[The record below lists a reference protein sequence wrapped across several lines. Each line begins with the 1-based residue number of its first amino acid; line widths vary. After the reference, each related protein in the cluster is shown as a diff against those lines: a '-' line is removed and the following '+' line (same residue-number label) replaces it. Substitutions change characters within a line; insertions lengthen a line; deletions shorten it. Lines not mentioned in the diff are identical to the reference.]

1 MVPLPPH
8 VGDTSEQVE
17 LSTWADET
25 IASLSGGQAHRAS
38 LACALV
44 GDPEVLLL
52 DEPTVGLDPLTRQA
66 LWYQFRELADRGT
79 ALFISSH
86 VMDEAMR
93 CDSTLVMREGQFL
106 AHAPMEQI
114 MKETSTATPED
125 AFVELIRRDGS
136 CAQH

>member
-1 MVPLPPH
+1 M
-8 VGDTSEQVE
+8 
-17 LSTWADET
+17 
-25 IASLSGGQAHRAS
+25 
-38 LACALV
+38 

-66 LWYQFRELADRGT
+66 LWYQFRELADRGP